1 MNVPPREK
9 ILEALRPVQDPEI
22 GIGVVDLGLIY
33 DIRVY
38 HNGAVKIDMT
48 LTTPACPYAEALID
62 KVEETV
68 SAMAGVTDV
77 DIKIVFDPPWDPES
91 MCSDSAKDILGIW

>member
-1 MNVPPREK
+1 MKVPLREK
-9 ILEALRPVQDPEI
+9 ILEALKPVQDPEI

-33 DIRVY
+33 DVKVY

-48 LTTPACPYAEALID
+48 LTTPACPYAEHLIEQ
-62 KVEETV
+62 VEQTV
-68 SAMAGVTDV
+68 RAMTGVTDV
-77 DIKIVFDPPWDPES
+77 DIKIVFDPPWDPDR